1 MTNYIPNI
9 WYDRLDGIQVT
20 RDNANS
26 IAKNLGGEILRHL
39 DNRLIIVVPTSRGRV
54 MLNEGDWITKES
66 NSDRY
71 RIVELVETT
80 PEEVFKSYGNPR
92 ELRIKK
98 V

>member
-1 MTNYIPNI
+1 MAQYIPNI

-20 RDNANS
+20 RDNAKS
-26 IAKNLGGEILRHL
+26 IADNLGGEILRHL

-54 MLNEGDWITKES
+54 MLNEGDWITKET

-80 PEEVFKSYGNPR
+80 PDELFDSYNHSR
-92 ELRIKK
+92 ELKIKK
-98 V
+98 A